1 MGWKPGRW
9 KLNLKEGKDRWL
21 IILAVGL
28 IFLIL
33 AFPTKDRSGRGILGG
48 QTGAGKQGTDSLWTD
63 TAQIQGGEGGGT
75 ADAAGNRQ
83 TAENGQAAGS
93 GQTAES
99 GQPAGSGQAAA
110 GGGYVSGESG
120 DEAVYTVSQGAAT
133 YEQQLE
139 SRLKELLSHVE
150 GVGEVEVMIV
160 LKSSEEKV
168 WRTDRN
174 SSLSS
179 TKETDSNGGTR
190 DVRSQ
195 EISEDTIL
203 TGSGGAE
210 GPLLEK
216 ELKPEIGGVV
226 VSAAGGG
233 SPVVQAEI
241 SAAVEALFDVP
252 SHKIKVLKRAE

>member
-1 MGWKPGRW
+1 MGWKPEKW
-9 KLNLKEGKDRWL
+9 KFNWKGSKDRWL
-21 IILAVGL
+21 VMLAVGL

-33 AFPTKDRSGRGILGG
+33 AFPVGGRQTTGKISQDSGGG
-48 QTGAGKQGTDSLWTD
+48 QTGMGSQTTRGQAGTGSQTTPWRQAEAGSQAAERGQAGADSPVTLWGQPG
-63 TAQIQGGEGGGT
+63 AGGKGGEDSRT
-75 ADAAGNRQ
+75 SD
-83 TAENGQAAGS
+83 TVEAGS
-93 GQTAES
+93 G
-99 GQPAGSGQAAA
+99 
-110 GGGYVSGESG
+110 
-120 DEAVYTVSQGAAT
+120 AVLT

-139 SRLKELLSHVE
+139 ARLKELLSHVE

-174 SSLSS
+174 SSYSS
-179 TKETDSNGGTR
+179 TRETDANGGTR
-190 DVRSQ
+190 DNRSQ
-195 EISEDTIL
+195 EMSESTIL
-203 TGSGGAE
+203 AGQGGGD

-216 ELKPEIGGVV
+216 ELKPQIGGVV

-233 SPVVQAEI
+233 SPTIQAEI

>member
-1 MGWKPGRW
+1 MDWKPGKW
-9 KLNLKEGKDRWL
+9 KLNLKEGRDRWL
-21 IILAVGL
+21 VVLAVGL

-33 AFPTKDRSGRGILGG
+33 AFPAGGKSGRGTVSRLGLSAG
-48 QTGAGKQGTDSLWTD
+48 QSGAEGQSGAKGQTAAGSFGGLAGSGLAGSGLAGNGLAGNGPDSQTGPDGATSQDSAAAVQTGAS
-63 TAQIQGGEGGGT
+63 A
-75 ADAAGNRQ
+75 
-83 TAENGQAAGS
+83 
-93 GQTAES
+93 
-99 GQPAGSGQAAA
+99 
-110 GGGYVSGESG
+110 
-120 DEAVYTVSQGAAT
+120 AAT

-139 SRLKELLSHVE
+139 LRLKELLSHVE

-168 WRTDRN
+168 WRTDR
-174 SSLSS
+174 SSSVSS
-179 TKETDSNGGTR
+179 TRETDSNGGTR

-203 TGSGGAE
+203 TGTGDGD

-226 VSAAGGG
+226 VSATGGG
-233 SPVVQAEI
+233 SPAIQAEI

>member
-1 MGWKPGRW
+1 M
-9 KLNLKEGKDRWL
+9 
-21 IILAVGL
+21 LAVGL

-33 AFPTKDRSGRGILGG
+33 AFPVGGRQTTGKISQDSGSG
-48 QTGAGKQGTDSLWTD
+48 QTGTGSQTTQGQAGTGSQTTPWRQAEAGSQAAERGQAGTDSPVTLWGQPG
-63 TAQIQGGEGGGT
+63 AGGG
-75 ADAAGNRQ
+75 DRFGD
-83 TAENGQAAGS
+83 GQAAGEKGGEDS
-93 GQTAES
+93 RTSDTVE
-99 GQPAGSGQAAA
+99 AGSG
-110 GGGYVSGESG
+110 
-120 DEAVYTVSQGAAT
+120 AVLT

-139 SRLKELLSHVE
+139 ARLKELLSHVE

-174 SSLSS
+174 SSYSS
-179 TKETDSNGGTR
+179 TRETDANGGTR
-190 DVRSQ
+190 DNRSQ
-195 EISEDTIL
+195 EMSESTIL
-203 TGSGGAE
+203 AGQGGGD

-216 ELKPEIGGVV
+216 ELKPQIGGVV

-233 SPVVQAEI
+233 SPTIQAEI